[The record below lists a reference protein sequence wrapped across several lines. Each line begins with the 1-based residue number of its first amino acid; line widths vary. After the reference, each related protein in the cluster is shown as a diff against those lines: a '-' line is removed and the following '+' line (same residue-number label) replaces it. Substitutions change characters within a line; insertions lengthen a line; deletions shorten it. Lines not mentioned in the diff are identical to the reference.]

1 VAGEDCSFWGNL
13 GKQGGNIAGEAI
25 PIVLPV
31 WVVWQTGSAMAAH
44 VKGRDRATN
53 GFCYGL

>member
-1 VAGEDCSFWGNL
+1 L
-13 GKQGGNIAGEAI
+13 GKQSGYVAGKEI

-31 WVVWQTGSAMAAH
+31 WVVWQLGSAMAAQ

-53 GFCYGL
+53 GFCHGL

>member
-1 VAGEDCSFWGNL
+1 MACKDSSFWCDL
-13 GKQGGNIAGEAI
+13 GKQSGYVAGKAI

-31 WVVWQTGSAMAAH
+31 WVVWQLGSAMAAQ

-53 GFCYGL
+53 GFCHGL